1 MIKRALL
8 ACALL
13 APLVS
18 FAEGAAT
25 DPFTK
30 GDAAAGATKSAP
42 CVACHGVGG
51 NGIINPEWPK
61 LAAQHSA
68 YTAAQLKHFKTGER
82 KNAVMAG
89 QAALLSDQDM
99 ADIAAHFAMLKAVP
113 GVASKDS
120 IAIAQKLYRAG
131 DASRGLAA
139 CSGCHGPTGAG
150 NPTAFMPRIGG
161 QNAAYTTLQL
171 NAYRKA
177 SALPKDQLK
186 TVERGGGKHAL
197 IMSAVAAKLTDAE
210 IAALASYLAGLQ

>member
-18 FAEGAAT
+18 FAEGVAA

-61 LAAQHSA
+61 LAGQHSA
-68 YTAAQLKHFKTGER
+68 YVAAQLKHFKAGER

-99 ADIAAHFAMLKAVP
+99 ADIAAHFATLKAVP

-131 DASRGLAA
+131 DAARGLAA
-139 CSGCHGPTGAG
+139 CAACHGPTGAG
-150 NPTAFMPRIGG
+150 NPAAQYPHIGG
-161 QNAAYTTLQL
+161 QNTAYTTNQL
-171 NAYRKA
+171 NSYKKG
-177 SALPKDQLK
+177 KDG
-186 TVERGGGKHAL
+186 ERGAGKHAL

-210 IAALASYLAGLQ
+210 IAALASYIAGLQ

>member
-13 APLVS
+13 APLAS
-18 FAEGAAT
+18 FAEGTAA

-61 LAAQHSA
+61 LAGQHSA
-68 YTAAQLKHFKTGER
+68 YIAEQLKHFKSGER
-82 KNAVMAG
+82 KQAVMMG
-89 QAALLSDQDM
+89 QATLLSDQDM
-99 ADIAAHFAMLKAVP
+99 ADVAAHFASLKPVP

-131 DASRGLAA
+131 DSARGLPACAA
-139 CSGCHGPTGAG
+139 CHGPTGAG
-150 NPTAFMPRIGG
+150 NPAAMYPHIGG
-161 QNAAYTTLQL
+161 QNTAYTTLQL
-171 NAYRKA
+171 NAYKKG
-177 SALPKDQLK
+177 KDG
-186 TVERGGGKHAL
+186 ERGGGKHAL
-197 IMSAVAAKLTDAE
+197 IMGAVAAKLTDAE
-210 IAALASYLAGLQ
+210 IAALSSYVAGLQ